1 VKGLL
6 VWAWRHAFVRFA
18 AVGGAGYFVNAAA
31 LTVFTRAFHFD
42 PDPALAAAI
51 FVAMCFTWI
60 GNRYLT
66 FGARRAH
73 GARGTIEEFLR
84 FVGANLVGAVV
95 NYGVALALVHYG
107 SGWLGNL
114 YVAQACGVLAGL
126 VFNFTLSRILVFR
139 SDGPAGQA
147 KPDRQR

>member
-1 VKGLL
+1 VKRLL
-6 VWAWRHAFVRFA
+6 AWAWRQAFVRFA

-31 LTVFTRAFHFD
+31 LTVFTRSLGLDA
-42 PDPALAAAI
+42 DPALAASI
-51 FVAMCFTWI
+51 FVAMGFTWL

-73 GARGTIEEFLR
+73 GARAILEEWLR
-84 FVGANLVGAVV
+84 FVGANLLGAVV

-107 SGWLGNL
+107 PGWLGNL
-114 YVAQACGVLAGL
+114 YVAQALGVLAGL

-139 SDGPAGQA
+139 SNGRP
-147 KPDRQR
+147 

>member
-1 VKGLL
+1 MKGLL
-6 VWAWRHAFVRFA
+6 AWAWGLAFFRFA
-18 AVGGAGYFVNAAA
+18 VVGGAGYVVNAAA
-31 LTVFTRAFHFD
+31 LTIFTRTLHLDA
-42 PDPALAAAI
+42 DPALAASI

-73 GARGTIEEFLR
+73 GARGIAEEWLL
-84 FVGANLVGAVV
+84 FVGANLLGAVV

-107 SGWLGNL
+107 PGWLGNL

-126 VFNFTLSRILVFR
+126 VFNFTLSRLLVFR
-139 SDGPAGQA
+139 S
-147 KPDRQR
+147 